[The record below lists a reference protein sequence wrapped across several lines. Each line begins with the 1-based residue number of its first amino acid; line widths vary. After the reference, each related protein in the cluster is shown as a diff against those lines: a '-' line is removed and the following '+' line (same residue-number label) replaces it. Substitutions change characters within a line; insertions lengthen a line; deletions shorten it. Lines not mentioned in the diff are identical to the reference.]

1 MQKNVICK
9 ILGAIS
15 LGYRGKEDACASSP
29 PNLIAEAV
37 CRSSRGWNKTW
48 LRDRGR
54 RHYPLYTQEGL
65 SKSIMEGYTL
75 KRMVRYFATAVMALT
90 LCFAMAVSATA
101 SYQIFVKTLA
111 GKTITLDVNQ
121 NDTINSVKAKI
132 QDKEGIPPDVQ
143 RLIFAGKELED
154 GRTLGDYNIQ
164 KEATLHLVEIPH
176 KHGATEIIIL
186 SPSDILPTTAGYYYL
201 TADVTLDSTWTVPD
215 GEISL
220 CLNGHKIQLA
230 DGVDGH
236 VIEIPG
242 GSTLNIYEDDDA
254 TEKWYYKVDSSG
266 LYTGIIDST
275 SHDSLQ
281 DEKKVEYL
289 SITGGIITGGSAEG
303 SSIDGAIYLC
313 AEGSTLNL
321 YGGTIAGNSMSHGG
335 GIYANGGTVN
345 LYGGSIEGN
354 AAQIGSGVYL
364 SGGASLSLNGSAK
377 LYGNAGGDDVF
388 LRFEEAGDG
397 TLKKTLI
404 TIADNY
410 SSAEPI
416 GVSGEIY
423 NSVSDTSTPLTGA
436 ITAGSFWVQDML
448 SSFRAPDGY
457 KLGVVDGQLGLIAT
471 YAVSVEQ
478 ASNGAISADK
488 SIAAMGEN
496 ITLTISPA
504 YGYLLGA
511 LTVRQADMSTVPTTN
526 NGGSYSFL
534 MPPSNVVVTA
544 LFSAIPPPDPPPE
557 PPPDDSS
564 SDEDNTVSR
573 QTRAPDGSIIT
584 TVTEPDGTITVTNRA
599 RDGSTSTTITKPD
612 GTVAKMTTAPD
623 GSSTTTITKADGS
636 VTETI
641 TTVDGTIGTVE
652 TSANGV
658 VTSAEVSISA
668 KATAQA
674 AESGEPVTLPI
685 EIPVA
690 KSITDAPTVSI
701 SLPRISEG
709 NTISIVIPIAEA
721 TPSVVPILVRP
732 NGTSEVIAA
741 SIMDDTGVRFTLGS
755 DTTIAVVDN
764 AKTFD
769 DVSGADWYSSSVAWA
784 SSREVMLGTAER
796 EFDPLSDTSRGTI
809 AQILYNLDHGST
821 HGENI
826 FTDVES
832 RDWYYAASTW
842 AAERSVVL
850 GVGDGMFAP
859 DSLVTREQFATMLYR
874 YSGANNE
881 SPTVNLEMFVDA
893 SRVSDWASDAVRWAV
908 DNGILKGKDGSR
920 LDPLGNAT
928 RAEIAMMLRR
938 YAEFSQ

>member
-1 MQKNVICK
+1 M
-9 ILGAIS
+9 A
-15 LGYRGKEDACASSP
+15 
-29 PNLIAEAV
+29 
-37 CRSSRGWNKTW
+37 
-48 LRDRGR
+48 
-54 RHYPLYTQEGL
+54 
-65 SKSIMEGYTL
+65 GYTL

-101 SYQIFVKTLA
+101 SYQIFVKTHA

-121 NDTINSVKAKI
+121 NDTISSVKAKI
-132 QDKEGIPPDVQ
+132 QDKEGIPPDQQ
-143 RLIFAGKELED
+143 RLVFAGKELED

-164 KEATLHLVEIPH
+164 KEATLHLVEILH
-176 KHGATEIIIL
+176 KHGTTEIIIL
-186 SPSDILPTTAGYYYL
+186 SPSDILPTKAGYYYL
-201 TADVTLDSTWTVPD
+201 TTDVTLESTWTVPD

-230 DGVDGH
+230 DDEDGH
-236 VIEIPG
+236 VISLPD

-266 LYTGIIDST
+266 LYTGIIAST
-275 SHDSLQ
+275 SYDFLQ
-281 DEKKVEYL
+281 DKEKVEYL
-289 SITGGIITGGSAEG
+289 SITGGIITGGSAEA
-303 SSIDGAIYLC
+303 SAIDGAIYLC

-388 LRFEEAGDG
+388 LRFEEVVDG

-404 TIADNY
+404 TIADDY
-410 SSAEPI
+410 SSEGPI
-416 GVSGEIY
+416 GLNGEIY
-423 NSVSDTSTPLTGA
+423 NSSNGTSMPLSGA
-436 ITAGSFWVQDML
+436 FTAGTFWVQDML

-457 KLGVVDGQLGLIAT
+457 KIGVVDGQLGLIAT

-488 SIAAMGEN
+488 SIAATGEN
-496 ITLTISPA
+496 VTLTISPA

-557 PPPDDSS
+557 PSPDDSS

-584 TVTEPDGTITVTNRA
+584 TITEPDGTITVTNRA

-652 TSANGV
+652 ISASGV

-668 KATAQA
+668 KAAAQA
-674 AESGEPVTLPI
+674 ADSGGPVTLPI
-685 EIPVA
+685 EISAA
-690 KSITDAPTVSI
+690 KSLTDAPAVSI

-741 SIMDDTGVRFTLGS
+741 SITDDTGVRFTLGS

-832 RDWYYAASTW
+832 SDWYYAASTW

-859 DSLVTREQFATMLYR
+859 DSPVTREQFATMLYR

-928 RAEIAMMLRR
+928 RAEIATMLRR